1 MTGTVTAV
9 EGRVSVLG
17 VAKGARDA
25 EGIEDAC
32 WPPEPVSAAGPVVRL
47 ALADGVSD
55 SYRPGPWARDLV
67 RAFGTRAPLRA
78 TTDPAEFAEVL
89 RRQCAAWA
97 PRLRGY
103 VRDERE
109 GRRLPWWEKRKL
121 RAGSA
126 ATVLVVCVC
135 GDGVWTAAA
144 LGDTCVFHVSR
155 DGRAARAFPLD
166 DAGGFDSAP
175 PTVASADTDWAT
187 VRRNIRLHQGS
198 WRSGDRFFLASDA
211 LAEWALQRHAR
222 HGDPWRELDEAVD
235 AGDADAGE
243 FARWVAER
251 RTAGAM
257 RDDDVSVIRLVLK

>member
-109 GRRLPWWEKRKL
+109 GRHLPWWEKRKL

-155 DGRAARAFPLD
+155 DGRAAGRSRWTTPAASTRLPRRSRAPTPTGRPC
-166 DAGGFDSAP
+166 AGTSGCTKGPGGPATGSSWP
-175 PTVASADTDWAT
+175 PTRSPSGRSSGTPATATRGGNSTRRSTRGTPTRASS
-187 VRRNIRLHQGS
+187 RGG
-198 WRSGDRFFLASDA
+198 WRSG
-211 LAEWALQRHAR
+211 AR
-222 HGDPWRELDEAVD
+222 RAPCATTTS
-235 AGDADAGE
+235 A
-243 FARWVAER
+243 
-251 RTAGAM
+251 
-257 RDDDVSVIRLVLK
+257 

>member
-109 GRRLPWWEKRKL
+109 GATCRGGRSGSCGPVRRPPSSSS
-121 RAGSA
+121 ASA
-126 ATVLVVCVC
+126 ATGC
-135 GDGVWTAAA
+135 GRRR
-144 LGDTCVFHVSR
+144 H
-155 DGRAARAFPLD
+155 
-166 DAGGFDSAP
+166 
-175 PTVASADTDWAT
+175 WAT
-187 VRRNIRLHQGS
+187 R
-198 WRSGDRFFLASDA
+198 ASS
-211 LAEWALQRHAR
+211 
-222 HGDPWRELDEAVD
+222 
-235 AGDADAGE
+235 
-243 FARWVAER
+243 
-251 RTAGAM
+251 T
-257 RDDDVSVIRLVLK
+257 

>member
-1 MTGTVTAV
+1 MTGTVAAV

-17 VAKGARDA
+17 VAKGAQDARD
-25 EGIEDAC
+25 IEDAC
-32 WPPEPVSAAGPVVRL
+32 WPPESGAAAGPVVRL

-67 RAFGTRAPLRA
+67 RAFGTRGPLRA
-78 TTDPAEFAEVL
+78 TTDPGEFAEVL

-103 VRDERE
+103 VRDERK
-109 GRRLPWWEKRKL
+109 GRHLPWWEKRKL

-144 LGDTCVFHVSR
+144 LGDTCVFHVGR
-155 DGRAARAFPLD
+155 DGRAGRAFPLA
-166 DAGGFDSAP
+166 DARDFDSAP
-175 PTVASADTDWAT
+175 PTVASADTDWET
-187 VRRNIRLHQGS
+187 VRRHIRLHRGS
-198 WRSGDRFFLASDA
+198 WRPGDRFFLASDA
-211 LAEWALQRHAR
+211 LAEWALRRHALR
-222 HGDPWRELDEAVD
+222 GDPWRELDEAVD
-235 AGDADAGE
+235 AGDADAGG

-251 RTAGAM
+251 RMSGAM
-257 RDDDVSVIRLVLK
+257 RDDDVSVIRLILE